1 MFKSHLKGFSRKFC
15 QMKPSETNAKIRSAK
30 VPRVTANK
38 TTQIASSE
46 TQTFHICGVIFKFSR
61 MKLNVGEISR
71 WLSGDRYQF
80 YHIVFGG
87 FWDCFQ
93 SIRSWFEREFA
104 GLGERLS
111 QFNGREADHIY
122 YNDEATRSF
131 LWIPRVKTQV
141 ITWELRR

>member
-1 MFKSHLKGFSRKFC
+1 
-15 QMKPSETNAKIRSAK
+15 MKPSETNAKIRSAK

-87 FWDCFQ
+87 F
-93 SIRSWFEREFA
+93 
-104 GLGERLS
+104 
-111 QFNGREADHIY
+111 
-122 YNDEATRSF
+122 
-131 LWIPRVKTQV
+131 
-141 ITWELRR
+141 